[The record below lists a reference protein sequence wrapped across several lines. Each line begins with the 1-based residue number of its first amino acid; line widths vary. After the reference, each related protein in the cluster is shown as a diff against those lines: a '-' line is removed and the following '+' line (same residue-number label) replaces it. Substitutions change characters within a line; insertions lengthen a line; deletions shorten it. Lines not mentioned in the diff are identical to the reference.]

1 MKVALISLSDEGA
14 RLLLGLASHFPEARI
29 FLHEKVRLDYPG
41 KRFGQ
46 IMLLTKEIFSQ
57 FNGLVYVMPTGV
69 VVRAVAPLIKH
80 KTRDPAVV
88 VVDVGGRFAISL
100 LGGHEGGAND
110 LAVAVGN
117 ILGAE
122 PVVTTTTEALKQV
135 IVGVGC
141 RRGMS
146 AQKIVRAVETALA
159 EVGVKKDEIRWLAS
173 ADVKAD
179 EPGLIQAARDLGVPL
194 RLVDSEEIRL
204 STKPFQHSGFVQEKV
219 NLPAVAEAAA
229 LLAGRRT
236 RLIQPKKAYDGVTV
250 ALAREN
256 FLWSGSA
263 PEAPSTGP
271 AGPNRRSPKA
281 G

>member
-1 MKVALISLSDEGA
+1 MKVALISLSAEGA
-14 RLLLGLASHFPEARI
+14 RLLRRLAPHFPEARI
-29 FLHEKVRLDYPG
+29 FLHDKIRTDLEG

-46 IMLLTKEIFSQ
+46 IILLIKEIFTQ
-57 FNGLVYVMPTGV
+57 FDGLVFVMPTGV

-100 LGGHEGGAND
+100 LSGHEGGAND
-110 LAVAVGN
+110 LAVTVGN

-141 RRGMS
+141 RKGVS
-146 AQKIVRAVETALA
+146 AGKILQAIETALA
-159 EVGVKKDEIRWLAS
+159 EAGVKREEIRWLAS
-173 ADVKAD
+173 ADVKA
-179 EPGLIQAARDLGVPL
+179 EEAGLIQAAQALGVPL
-194 RLVDSEEIRL
+194 RLVDSEEIRR
-204 STKPFQHSGFVQEKV
+204 SSKPFQHSEFVQEKV
-219 NLPAVAEAAA
+219 NVPAVAEAAA

-236 RLIQPKKAYDGVTV
+236 RLILPKKAGDGVTV

-256 FLWSGSA
+256 FLWSESA
-263 PEAPSTGP
+263 PED
-271 AGPNRRSPKA
+271 R
-281 G
+281 